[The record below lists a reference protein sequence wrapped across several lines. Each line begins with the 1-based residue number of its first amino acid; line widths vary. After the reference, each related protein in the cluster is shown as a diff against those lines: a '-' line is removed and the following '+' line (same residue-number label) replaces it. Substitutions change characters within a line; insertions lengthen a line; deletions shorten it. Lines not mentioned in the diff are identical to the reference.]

1 MVSQPGVIALAATS
15 SLLFACAR
23 YELVDAKSSG
33 ARLSASIPAE
43 DPDYMLLR
51 VENPTAETLFL
62 DWDSAHLRGPDGFE
76 TPLTVTPERALD
88 FVYPAARVEYELRP
102 AHFYNGQSASGQRRL
117 MLSRY
122 LVPLDAV
129 DRHPRG
135 FHVTLRMRICS
146 GRFAECW
153 TDEGKARQAVW
164 TTASLDAVVR
174 RVQ

>member
-1 MVSQPGVIALAATS
+1 MIAG
-15 SLLFACAR
+15 CAR

-33 ARLSASIPAE
+33 AQLSASIPSGG
-43 DPDYMLLR
+43 PDRMVLR
-51 VENPTAETLFL
+51 VDNPSGEPLFL

-76 TPLTVTPERALD
+76 TPLSVAPERALD

-102 AHFYNGQSASGQRRL
+102 AHFYNGLSASGQRRL

-122 LVPLDAV
+122 LVPLEAI

-135 FHVTLRMRICS
+135 FHVKLRLRVCS
-146 GRFAECW
+146 GRFEACW
-153 TDEGKARQAVW
+153 TDEGKARQAQW